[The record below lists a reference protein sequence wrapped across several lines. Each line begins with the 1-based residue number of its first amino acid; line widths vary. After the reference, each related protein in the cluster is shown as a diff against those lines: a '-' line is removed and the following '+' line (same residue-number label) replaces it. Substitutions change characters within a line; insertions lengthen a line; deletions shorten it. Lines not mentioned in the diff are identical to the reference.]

1 MKISSQHPPFRS
13 SFRRPWRCAAA
24 LAICATMAIS
34 TAHTSATAVVDPN
47 ATTTVFDPNSTT
59 TTTTLVPLPTVPVTA
74 PPPTPTPV
82 VTIPPTLP
90 PGTVIPGTIPDPN
103 STVDPLAT
111 SVVPAESTL
120 TSLPSE
126 STSVDPNATT
136 IPLDANGQPITT
148 LDPAANPFNDP
159 ALGDASLGDADS
171 EPAPIQQVVVPAA
184 PYGAPLSN
192 LSLKSQLA
200 KLTASQQKLV
210 AEAQARIDVQG
221 AKISA
226 AQEAIDELNARAV
239 ASRDKL
245 AETKRLRELISQD
258 MLKRAL
264 RQYTGES
271 AVYLRLI
278 IDAKDVNSLRRRADI
293 VGQVQ
298 RRDAALV
305 DSYRNVERTLGAEQ
319 KAFDDLKA
327 ERQSQLDQLV
337 IEQKKLEEE
346 FQTVSGV
353 LKAISSPVLNGFVF
367 PVQLPVSFTD
377 TYGAD
382 RMVGT
387 PFFHPHQ
394 GVDIFAPEGT
404 PLRAVRRGI
413 VTKIG
418 MARLGGWRLW
428 LIDGDQNYYYYAHLS
443 AYAAGI
449 YNGKPVEAGEIIG
462 FVGHTGNAVGT
473 PNHLHFEIHP
483 GGKGPIDPTPILQAV
498 KDANLEEFVRA
509 MQPTFAN
516 GGLTP
521 TTVPAGPPATLPGG
535 ALAPTT
541 LPAST
546 VATLPT
552 TTTPILD
559 SNGVAIVVPTSII
572 VRKTPSVSLATPTAT
587 SPKLPAP
594 SITAEPDLPKDASG
608 KPVSTIPQPSTT
620 VAPANKKKT
629 K

>member
-1 MKISSQHPPFRS
+1 MRS
-13 SFRRPWRCAAA
+13 VAA
-24 LAICATMAIS
+24 LMVCVTMTVSIAK
-34 TAHTSATAVVDPN
+34 TSATAVVDPN
-47 ATTTVFDPNSTT
+47 ATTTLFDPNSTT
-59 TTTTLVPLPTVPVTA
+59 STSTTLVVLPTVPPTAPPPTA
-74 PPPTPTPV
+74 PPPTPATTVP
-82 VTIPPTLP
+82 VTIPVTVL
-90 PGTVIPGTIPDPN
+90 PGTVIPGTILPEVP
-103 STVDPLAT
+103 TTLDPLAT
-111 SVVPAESTL
+111 SVVPAESAL
-120 TSLPSE
+120 TSVPGE
-126 STSVDPNATT
+126 PTSIDPNATT

-148 LDPAANPFNDP
+148 LDPALNPLNDP

-171 EPAPIQQVVVPAA
+171 EPAPIQQVSVPV
-184 PYGAPLSN
+184 YGAPLSN
-192 LSLKSQLA
+192 LTLKSQLA

-221 AKISA
+221 AKITA
-226 AQEAIDELNARAV
+226 AQAAIDELNLRAV

-245 AETKRLRELISQD
+245 TEAKKLRELISHD
-258 MLKRAL
+258 MLQRAL

-271 AVYLRLI
+271 ATYIRLI

-305 DSYRNVERTLGAEQ
+305 DSYRNAERTLAAEQ
-319 KAFDDLKA
+319 KAFDSLKA
-327 ERQSQLDQLV
+327 DRQAQLDLLV
-337 IEQKKLEEE
+337 VEQKKLEED
-346 FQTVSGV
+346 FQAVSGV

-483 GGKGPIDPTPILQAV
+483 GGKGPINPTPILQAV

-516 GGLTP
+516 GLTP
-521 TTVPAGPPATLPGG
+521 STVPAGPPATLQGG

-541 LPAST
+541 LPAPTT
-546 VATLPT
+546 VTLPT

-559 SNGVAIVVPTSII
+559 SNGAVVNVPTSII
-572 VRKTPSVSLATPTAT
+572 VRKTPTVSLATPTAT

-594 SITAEPDLPKDASG
+594 LITAEPDLPKDASG
-608 KPVSTIPQPSTT
+608 KPVTTIPEPPTT
-620 VAPANKKKT
+620 VKPVKKKT